1 LIKTARYD
9 GNKWGGKYLRAPD
22 VFFATVRASG
32 KNLVRIGSVRWFVFG
47 RGRRTGADSFFYL
60 DHGTIRRFAIEK
72 RFLRP
77 LVKSPTDFDSI
88 GPATSLLS
96 AQKFVFL
103 CPEAKS
109 ALRGS
114 GAFRYISDGESR
126 GVQRANLA
134 CVGGYWW
141 NLGIQA
147 TPDIILPIAFN
158 DRFFVVLNDARF
170 EVHQRFATVRLL
182 EEQRA
187 LCIPLAAYLNST
199 VVALMAEVL
208 GRRGLGQG
216 ALDFPPED
224 WKHVLVPKPEVFDHT
239 TTKQLTS
246 LWEKLKS
253 LPPRGIETE
262 IRQADRRA
270 LDEVV
275 FDVLGLTVGEREA
288 VYEAVV
294 GLVRSRL
301 EKARSV

>member
-1 LIKTARYD
+1 
-9 GNKWGGKYLRAPD
+9 
-22 VFFATVRASG
+22 
-32 KNLVRIGSVRWFVFG
+32 
-47 RGRRTGADSFFYL
+47 
-60 DHGTIRRFAIEK
+60 
-72 RFLRP
+72 
-77 LVKSPTDFDSI
+77 
-88 GPATSLLS
+88 
-96 AQKFVFL
+96 
-103 CPEAKS
+103 
-109 ALRGS
+109 
-114 GAFRYISDGESR
+114 
-126 GVQRANLA
+126 
-134 CVGGYWW
+134 
-141 NLGIQA
+141 
-147 TPDIILPIAFN
+147 
-158 DRFFVVLNDARF
+158 
-170 EVHQRFATVRLL
+170 
-182 EEQRA
+182 
-187 LCIPLAAYLNST
+187 LAAYLNST